1 MSATGVDRLEV
12 TLGDG
17 RGYPIL
23 LGEGLL
29 GKPGLLDAFV
39 GSQALV
45 VTNSAVA
52 SLLLPKLRQS
62 LPAAQLEVVEIGDGE
77 QFKTLATYSEV
88 IDELVRQRHNRDT
101 TVVALGGGVV
111 GDVAGFAA
119 ATYQRGVGLVQ
130 VPTTLLAQVDSAVG
144 GKTAVNH
151 PGGKNLIGA
160 FHQPRAVLVD
170 VGVLRTLPTREF
182 AAGLAEV
189 VKYGVIAD
197 AEFLAWLEDNAKA
210 LLAQDASA
218 LKHAVRRACAIKAE
232 VVAQDEREAGRRA
245 ILNFGHTFGHA
256 IEAATGYR
264 RFLHGEAVAIGM
276 VMAMALSERL
286 GRVQRNDAER
296 VAALLGALGLPTRVG
311 GVAAADLRRAMG
323 MDKKVRDGRLRF
335 VVCDALGACSVTA
348 EAPEQAVRNAIAAG
362 LASHL
367 T

>member
-1 MSATGVDRLEV
+1 MSTGGVDRLEV

-17 RGYPIL
+17 RSYPIL

-29 GKPGLLDAFV
+29 GKPGVLDAFV

-62 LPAAQLEVVEIGDGE
+62 LAAQLDVVEIGDGE
-77 QFKTLATYSEV
+77 QFKTLATYAEV
-88 IDELVRQRHNRDT
+88 LDALVRERHNRDT

-170 VGVLRTLPTREF
+170 VGVLRTLPRREF
-182 AAGLAEV
+182 AAGMAEV

-197 AEFLAWLEDNAKA
+197 AEFLTWLEDNAKA

-218 LKHAVRRACAIKAE
+218 LLHAVRRACAIKAE

-286 GRVQRNDAER
+286 GRSQRYETER
-296 VAALLGALGLPTRVG
+296 VAALLAALGLPTSAG
-311 GVAAADLRRAMG
+311 ELPAEDLRRAMG

-335 VVCDALGACSVTA
+335 VVCDGLGACSVTA
-348 EAPEQAVRNAIAAG
+348 GAPEDAVRSAIGAG
-362 LASHL
+362 LASHS